1 MTVRWRARLL
11 IQIPG
16 NKLTDNMVADATYS
30 SPTRE
35 GAISG
40 ILPYA
45 MTMTDSDTEKFKIIV
60 ERYVIDGLQEPT
72 KD

>member
-1 MTVRWRARLL
+1 MATRWRASLL

-16 NKLTDNMVADATYS
+16 NKLTDNMVPDAIFS

-40 ILPYA
+40 IFPYV
-45 MTMTDSDTEKFKIIV
+45 MTMTDDSTKKCKIII
-60 ERYVIDGLQEPT
+60 ERCVIDGLQEQT